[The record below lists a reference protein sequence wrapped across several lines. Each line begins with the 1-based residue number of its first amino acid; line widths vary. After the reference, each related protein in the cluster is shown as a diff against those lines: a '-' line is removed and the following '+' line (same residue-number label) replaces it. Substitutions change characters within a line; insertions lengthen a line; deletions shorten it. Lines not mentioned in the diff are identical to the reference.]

1 MGTCALRG
9 GRSATN
15 ATNPGAAAAS
25 STQRAAG
32 EGMPG
37 AGPGVDG
44 SVCLLTP
51 GQCLF
56 LSILL
61 VLLTNFRKAICDH
74 NYFLLFQLLKIVHF
88 STFEFVIGDGIL
100 KFTSQ
105 NLIFC
110 ILY

>member
-25 STQRAAG
+25 STRRAAG
-32 EGMPG
+32 EGTPG

-51 GQCLF
+51 GQCFF

-74 NYFLLFQLLKIVHF
+74 NFF
-88 STFEFVIGDGIL
+88 SSLPTIENCVFFN
-100 KFTSQ
+100 F
-105 NLIFC
+105 
-110 ILY
+110 